1 MPSVQIDKQNRIAIL
16 EPQGTLSQEDFE
28 SASNIIDPYIDEHGQ
43 LNGLIIHTQF
53 FPGWDSFGA
62 LVSHLR
68 FVKEHHKKIFRLA
81 FSTNSKLGDS
91 AKVIGNHFVSA
102 EIMNFSFEEV
112 DQAKKWI
119 INQKA

>member
-1 MPSVQIDKQNRIAIL
+1 MLSVQIDKQNRIAIL

-28 SASNIIDPYIDEHGQ
+28 SASNIIDPYIDQHGQ
-43 LNGLIIHTQF
+43 LDGLIIHTQS

-68 FVKEHHKKIFRLA
+68 FVKEHHKKISRLA
-81 FSTNSKLGDS
+81 ISTNSTIGDI
-91 AKVIGNHFVSA
+91 ATMIGSHFVSA

-112 DQAKKWI
+112 DQAKQWI